1 MDRIRELPAPIDRN
15 EIWDDHEFLSGV
27 IFAPMDRNEA
37 AARIEELSTQLES
50 HNHRYY
56 VLAAPEISDR
66 EFDTL
71 MKELETL
78 EAQWPDFASPN
89 SPTQRVGG
97 DITKEFATVAH
108 RWPMLS
114 LSNSYS
120 REEVAEFVQ
129 RIEKEIGPTVF
140 CLELKYDGIAIS
152 LTYENGALVRGVTRG
167 DGEKGED
174 ITANVRTV
182 RSIPLRLRGDP
193 PAELEA
199 RGEILMGRAAF
210 DKLNEQREQEGEER
224 FANPRNTAAGTLKLQ
239 DPKIVAT
246 RGLEN
251 FIYTLQAEPLPERS
265 HYDNIMLCHTWG
277 FRTPD
282 TKQRFIERANGVDG
296 IMDFIAY
303 WDTHR
308 HDLPIGID
316 GVVVKVDDIRV
327 QEELGL
333 RAKSPRWAI
342 AYKFQAE
349 QALTRLNGI
358 EFNVGRTGAVTPV
371 ALLEPVL
378 LAGTTVKRASVHNA
392 DQLLKLD
399 LHIGDMVQVEKGG
412 EIIPKI
418 VGVEIDQRPQGALP
432 ARYPENCPACG
443 TPLVR
448 DEGEAQHYCPNEHG
462 CPPQITRRIEHF
474 VSRKAM
480 DIGGLG
486 GETVETLFHAG
497 LVHNVADLYRLTK
510 EGLLALGKG
519 WGDRSAQLVVDG
531 IAVSRSIPFEQVL
544 FALGIRHVGETV
556 AKKVVRAVGDIDR
569 LAAMAAEEL
578 TAIDEVGAVI
588 AESIV
593 DFFAVEG
600 NRNII
605 DRLKAAGLKFAVEA
619 TDDKPRSELL
629 KGLSIV
635 VSGVF
640 TTFTRDSIKAAIEE
654 NGGKVSGS
662 ISKKTSFVLAGAD
675 MGPAKRT
682 KAEELGVRVINEEEF
697 RGMIEA

>member
-1 MDRIRELPAPIDRN
+1 
-15 EIWDDHEFLSGV
+15 
-27 IFAPMDRNEA
+27 
-37 AARIEELSTQLES
+37 
-50 HNHRYY
+50 
-56 VLAAPEISDR
+56 
-66 EFDTL
+66 
-71 MKELETL
+71 
-78 EAQWPDFASPN
+78 
-89 SPTQRVGG
+89 
-97 DITKEFATVAH
+97 
-108 RWPMLS
+108 
-114 LSNSYS
+114 
-120 REEVAEFVQ
+120 
-129 RIEKEIGPTVF
+129 
-140 CLELKYDGIAIS
+140 
-152 LTYENGALVRGVTRG
+152 
-167 DGEKGED
+167 
-174 ITANVRTV
+174 VRTV
-182 RSIPLRLRGDP
+182 RSVPLLLRGDP

-210 DKLNEQREQEGEER
+210 DRLNAQREEEGEER
-224 FANPRNTAAGTLKLQ
+224 FANPRNTAAGTLKMQ
-239 DPKIVAT
+239 DPKIVAA
-246 RGLEN
+246 RGLES
-251 FIYTLQAEPLPERS
+251 FIYSLQTEPLPARS
-265 HYDNIMLCHTWG
+265 HYGNIMLCHTWG

-282 TKQRFIERANGVDG
+282 PKRRFIERANGVDG
-296 IMDFIAY
+296 IMDFITH
-303 WDTHR
+303 WDSHR
-308 HDLPIGID
+308 HDLPIAID
-316 GVVVKVDDIRV
+316 GVVVKVDDIRI
-327 QEELGL
+327 QEELGF

-371 ALLEPVL
+371 ALLDPVP

-399 LHIGDMVQVEKGG
+399 LHIGDLVQVEKGG

-418 VGVEIDQRPQGALP
+418 VGVKADARPPGALP
-432 ARYPENCPACG
+432 ARYPEHCPACG

-486 GETVETLFHAG
+486 GETVETLFRKE
-497 LVHNVADLYRLTK
+497 LIHNVADLYSLTK

-519 WGDRSAQLVVDG
+519 WGDRSAQLVMDG
-531 IAVSRSIPFEQVL
+531 IAASRAIPFEQVL
-544 FALGIRHVGETV
+544 YALGIRHVGETV
-556 AKKVVRAVGDIDR
+556 AKKVARAVGDIDR
-569 LAAMAAEEL
+569 LAAMHADEL

-600 NRNII
+600 NRRII
-605 DRLKAAGLKFAVEA
+605 ERLKAAGLRFAMEA
-619 TDDKPRSELL
+619 KVDKARSEKL

-640 TTFTRDSIKAAIEE
+640 ETFTRDAIKAAIEE

-662 ISKKTSFVLAGAD
+662 ISRKTSFVVAGAD

-682 KAEELGVRVINEEEF
+682 KAEELGVRVVDEEEF